1 MDTFLSILIILVSV
15 LLVLIVLI
23 QNPKGGGIA
32 SNFMSSNQVI
42 GARQQV
48 ELIEQITWGFVGGLV
63 VLCIAFAAIVGTG
76 SAPEATESIVSKSEM
91 PLPGGAPVVPS
102 QNQGAPQQQTANP
115 FGNEQAPASGQNEPV
130 LQEQLTVPATA
141 DSTN

>member
-1 MDTFLSILIILVSV
+1 MSTFLSVLIIIVCI

-32 SNFMSSNQVI
+32 SNFMSTSQFI

-63 VLCIAFAAIVGTG
+63 VLCIAFAAIVGKG
-76 SAPEATESIVSKSEM
+76 SAPQQKESIVGKSEM
-91 PLPGGAPVVPS
+91 PMTGAGPTMPAQQQQNTAPV
-102 QNQGAPQQQTANP
+102 QQQQQT
-115 FGNEQAPASGQNEPV
+115 QAPAPTQQQPK
-130 LQEQLTVPATA
+130 
-141 DSTN
+141 

>member
-1 MDTFLSILIILVSV
+1 MATFLSILIIIVSI
-15 LLVLIVLI
+15 LLVLIILI

-32 SNFMSSNQVI
+32 SNFMSTNTFI

-76 SAPEATESIVSKSEM
+76 SGTTEPKESIVGKSEM
-91 PLPGGAPVVPS
+91 PMPGTNAPTMPS
-102 QNQGAPQQQTANP
+102 QQQ
-115 FGNEQAPASGQNEPV
+115 QAPA
-130 LQEQLTVPATA
+130 PAPTQQQK
-141 DSTN
+141 

>member
-1 MDTFLSILIILVSV
+1 MITFLSILIIIVSI

-32 SNFMSSNQVI
+32 SNFMSTNQFI

-63 VLCIAFAAIVGTG
+63 VLCIIFTAFVGSG
-76 SAPEATESIVSKSEM
+76 SNVAETKESIVEKSEM
-91 PLPGGAPVVPS
+91 PMPGTSVP
-102 QNQGAPQQQTANP
+102 AIPAQQQ
-115 FGNEQAPASGQNEPV
+115 QAPASAPTQ
-130 LQEQLTVPATA
+130 QQK
-141 DSTN
+141 

>member
-1 MDTFLSILIILVSV
+1 MATFLSILIIIVCA

-32 SNFMSSNQVI
+32 SNFMSTNQFI

-63 VLCIAFAAIVGTG
+63 VLCIAFSALVGTG
-76 SAPEATESIVSKSEM
+76 NKAEVRESVVGKSEV
-91 PLPGGAPVVPS
+91 PVAGTPTLP
-102 QNQGAPQQQTANP
+102 APQGPAQQ
-115 FGNEQAPASGQNEPV
+115 QAPAQ
-130 LQEQLTVPATA
+130 QTPAQQQPA
-141 DSTN
+141 PASQPAAR

>member
-1 MDTFLSILIILVSV
+1 MATFLSILIIIVCA

-32 SNFMSSNQVI
+32 SNFMSTSNII
-42 GARQQV
+42 GAKQQV

-76 SAPEATESIVSKSEM
+76 TKVETKESIVGKSEM
-91 PLPGGAPVVPS
+91 PMPGAAPTMPA
-102 QNQGAPQQQTANP
+102 QQQGPASTPAPQ
-115 FGNEQAPASGQNEPV
+115 GK
-130 LQEQLTVPATA
+130 
-141 DSTN
+141 

>member
-1 MDTFLSILIILVSV
+1 MATFLSILIIIVCV
-15 LLVLIVLI
+15 LLVLVVLI

-32 SNFMSSNQVI
+32 SNFMSTNQFI

-76 SAPEATESIVSKSEM
+76 SGKTETNESIVGKSEM
-91 PLPGGAPVVPS
+91 PMPGSGATMPV
-102 QNQGAPQQQTANP
+102 QQQGPAKQPVSNP
-115 FGNEQAPASGQNEPV
+115 AQQPK
-130 LQEQLTVPATA
+130 
-141 DSTN
+141 